1 MTSPS
6 SGSIREFSILVKEGE
21 CFALLGP
28 NGAGKT
34 TLIKILNALIVPD
47 EGEVK
52 INNYN
57 LQSHEE
63 LAKSQTGLVTGEER
77 SFYWR
82 LTGRQNLEFFASFY
96 DIPSRPAKRR
106 VNELAELLNITEHL
120 DNRFQEYSTGTKQ
133 AMAIVRSLL
142 NDPSVLLFD
151 EPTKSLDPNMAQNL
165 RTFIK
170 DELVA
175 KERKTV
181 FFSTHQI
188 PEAESI
194 SNRIAIM
201 DEGQIKACGTLEEF
215 RRISSSSGDSLYEIF
230 AELTSGNVKVT

>member
-1 MTSPS
+1 M
-6 SGSIREFSILVKEGE
+6 
-21 CFALLGP
+21 
-28 NGAGKT
+28 
-34 TLIKILNALIVPD
+34 PD

-52 INNYN
+52 INSYS

-106 VNELAELLNITEHL
+106 VGELAELLNITEHL

-188 PEAESI
+188 PEAQSI

-201 DEGQIKACGTLEEF
+201 NEGQIKACGTLEELM
-215 RRISSSSGDSLYEIF
+215 RISSSSGDSLYKLF
-230 AELTSGNVKVT
+230 AELTNGNVKGT